1 LFGDGVG
8 EEVFQRGVLLLAEFG
23 VGQGF
28 AREHLVAHG
37 GVVDEDR
44 LYCCGLFQVA
54 GLEVF
59 VDVLIG
65 VVGFGFVVERVLD
78 ELEAGDA
85 DRVEGEMVGAAGVAQ
100 GDGGD
105 AEVLEGLDPLGEDG
119 RDEGVLLEIDAA
131 DFA

>member
-1 LFGDGVG
+1 M
-8 EEVFQRGVLLLAEFG
+8 EVL
-23 VGQGF
+23 
-28 AREHLVAHG
+28 
-37 GVVDEDR
+37 
-44 LYCCGLFQVA
+44 
-54 GLEVF
+54 

-100 GDGGD
+100 GEGGD
-105 AEVLEGLDPLGEDG
+105 AEVVEGLDPLGEDG

-131 DFA
+131 DFARSVIEVEVGGDLALLGLEFERA